1 MMTEKIEAI
10 DITPDDSVVPIY
22 LVELTPEEIA
32 ERELLA
38 QQEAERLQAEQQAE
52 IDRQNAIETA
62 TAKLAKIGL
71 SIEEIQAVIGI
82 K

>member
-1 MMTEKIEAI
+1 
-10 DITPDDSVVPIY
+10 

-38 QQEAERLQAEQQAE
+38 QQEAERLQAEQQSE

>member
-1 MMTEKIEAI
+1 MTNKVEPI

-38 QQEAERLQAEQQAE
+38 QQEAERLLAEQQAE
-52 IDRQNAIETA
+52 LDRQNAIKSAAE
-62 TAKLAKIGL
+62 KLEKIGL
-71 SIEEIQAVIGI
+71 TVNEIQAVIGI

>member
-1 MMTEKIEAI
+1 MTNKIEPI

-38 QQEAERLQAEQQAE
+38 QQEAERLQAEQQSE

>member
-1 MMTEKIEAI
+1 MMKEKIEAI

-38 QQEAERLQAEQQAE
+38 QQEAERLQAQQQAE
-52 IDRQNAIETA
+52 IDKQNAIETA

>member
-1 MMTEKIEAI
+1 MKEKIEAI

-38 QQEAERLQAEQQAE
+38 QQEAERLQAQQQAE
-52 IDRQNAIETA
+52 IDKQNAIETA